1 MTFRNSLSF
10 DGNQAWMQ
18 IPVLKFASYVT
29 LNKCLHYSDSLVLP
43 VYTETVFWC
52 GCKYKIKSCRFF

>member
-10 DGNQAWMQ
+10 DGNQAWIQ

-29 LNKCLHYSDSLVLP
+29 LNKCLNYSDSVVLP
-43 VYTETVFWC
+43 CVNGDSLLVWL
-52 GCKYKIKSCRFF
+52 